1 MGRIVSC
8 SCAAILAIIC
18 EKAPAAHAEISLISA
33 WQHCEPTKGCMKFA
47 FMPNGHVIEQY
58 PLAGSIVTARGDFHV
73 RGDVLEIGWHRFE
86 PAEVCAADDHAGA
99 DSRCVST
106 GQDDLKG
113 PFHFEGLNALLW
125 STPSFPPLRLVR
137 IQL

>member
-1 MGRIVSC
+1 MGRIVTY
-8 SCAAILAIIC
+8 SCAAILAMVC
-18 EKAPAAHAEISLISA
+18 GKAPGAHAEISLISA
-33 WQHCEPTKGCMKFA
+33 WQHCEPIRGCMKFA

-58 PLAGSIVTARGDFHV
+58 PLAGRIVTAHGDFHI

-86 PAEVCAADDHAGA
+86 PAVVCATDDHAVA
-99 DSRCVST
+99 DRRCVSI
-106 GQDDLKG
+106 GQDDFKG

-125 STPSFPPLRLVR
+125 STPGLPSLRLVR

>member
-58 PLAGSIVTARGDFHV
+58 PLAGSIVTAHGDFHI

-86 PAEVCAADDHAGA
+86 PTGFAPRMITRVRTAGVYQQVGA
-99 DSRCVST
+99 TSKDPST
-106 GQDDLKG
+106 SK
-113 PFHFEGLNALLW
+113 A
-125 STPSFPPLRLVR
+125 
-137 IQL
+137 